1 MTQKRERGFTLI
13 ELMIVV
19 AVVAILAGIAYPS
32 YTSSVLKGKR
42 AQART
47 ALVDLLQ
54 QQERYMT
61 QRNCYLAF
69 SNTNGTVAAIASAS
83 TLPCG
88 TTSSSSVPFKTYS
101 GDSATNTAYW
111 LSASTCPAP
120 VSGGTVPT
128 IQECVQLTAVPTKS
142 DPLVA
147 NLSITSTGIKTCTG
161 TASSSNFSLCWP

>member
-1 MTQKRERGFTLI
+1 MELLI
-13 ELMIVV
+13 VMAI
-19 AVVAILAGIAYPS
+19 VAILGAIAYPS

-69 SNTNGTVAAIASAS
+69 SNTNGTVTASAS
-83 TLPCG
+83 GLPCG
-88 TTSSSSVPFKTYS
+88 TTSTSAVPFKIYS

-111 LSASTCPAP
+111 LSADACPAP
-120 VSGGTVPT
+120 VSGGIVPT
-128 IQECVQLTAVPTKS
+128 IQECIRVTAIPTKS
-142 DPLVA
+142 DPQVA
-147 NLSITSTGIKTCTG
+147 NISITSMGLKTCTG
-161 TASSSNFSLCWP
+161 TDSSLCWP